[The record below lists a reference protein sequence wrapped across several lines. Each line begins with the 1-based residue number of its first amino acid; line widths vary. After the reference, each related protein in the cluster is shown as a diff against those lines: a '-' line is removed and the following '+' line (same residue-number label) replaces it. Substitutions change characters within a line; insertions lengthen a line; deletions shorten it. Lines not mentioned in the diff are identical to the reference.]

1 MEKYKIL
8 VAHERPVIARAIAR
22 VLAAQG
28 LVAEVARD
36 GDAVWRALES
46 DSWDGLLLDVALP
59 GPPVHQIVALAK
71 TGVPLALR
79 AVILLAS
86 VFRRSSYKR
95 RPQQLYGADSY
106 VEGHQLGAELSTKLW
121 RLLSPDPAGP
131 GDMVEAEALL
141 VELQAEAEAAAA
153 AEVAEAATAATG
165 ATVQRPR
172 DPAAEL
178 ADLLVA
184 DLLLHAGEKLS
195 DADADAADPPRA
207 SDIAVVHEVLA
218 DELAQARE
226 LHSAALGPATADA
239 DPIAA
244 ALDRFLRPS
253 ADERGGAWT

>member
-36 GDAVWRALES
+36 GDAVRRALES

-106 VEGHQLGAELSTKLW
+106 VEGHQLGAELVTKLW

-141 VELQAEAEAAAA
+141 VELQADAAADRDA
-153 AEVAEAATAATG
+153 
-165 ATVQRPR
+165 R

-178 ADLLVA
+178 AELLVA

-195 DADADAADPPRA
+195 DADADTADPPRA
-207 SDIAVVHEVLA
+207 SDVAVVHEVLA
-218 DELAQARE
+218 DDLAQARE
-226 LHSAALGPATADA
+226 LHSAALGPTTAGA

-253 ADERGGAWT
+253 ADERGGAWS

>member
-141 VELQAEAEAAAA
+141 VELQAEAEAAA
-153 AEVAEAATAATG
+153 VHG
-165 ATVQRPR
+165 PR